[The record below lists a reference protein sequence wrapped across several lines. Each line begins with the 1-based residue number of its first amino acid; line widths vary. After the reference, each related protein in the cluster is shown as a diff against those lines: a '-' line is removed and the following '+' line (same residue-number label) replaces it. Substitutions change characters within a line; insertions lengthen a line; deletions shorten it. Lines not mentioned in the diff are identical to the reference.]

1 MSSVEPEYTQAIVS
15 ALEEIMTKD
24 EREDILKDDIDTFR
38 VERAYDKTYEM
49 DALKEAL
56 AEEVAE
62 EKATSSEGIVDYNT
76 IVKRLLI
83 HEELPSS
90 KLTPYF
96 NHHAFYANLR
106 RYQSQS
112 KEAVVDFG
120 RSIIY
125 GEVVTSTSSMLEK
138 YVSLWL

>member
-1 MSSVEPEYTQAIVS
+1 
-15 ALEEIMTKD
+15 MTKD
-24 EREDILKDDIDTFR
+24 ERKEILKDDIDTFR
-38 VERAYDKTYEM
+38 VERAYDKTYAM
-49 DALKEAL
+49 DDLKAALD
-56 AEEVAE
+56 EEVAE
-62 EKATSSEGIVDYNT
+62 EKATSSEGIVDYNA

-106 RYQSQS
+106 HYQSQS

-120 RSIIY
+120 RAIIY

-138 YVSLWL
+138 